1 MLTFNQEVVE
11 RSELKS
17 NHEVELCMR
26 VKDGVRENA
35 IKDILTVLNSL
46 VLNNFESHDKK
57 LVKDTL
63 FVMAQLIDWND
74 LQYFEQLVQTCIYFL

>member
-1 MLTFNQEVVE
+1 MLIFNEEVVE
-11 RSELKS
+11 RSETKS
-17 NHEVELCMR
+17 SQEVDLCMK
-26 VKDGVRENA
+26 VKDGVREHA

-46 VLNNFESHDKK
+46 VLNQFESHDKK

-74 LQYFEQLVQTCIYFL
+74 L